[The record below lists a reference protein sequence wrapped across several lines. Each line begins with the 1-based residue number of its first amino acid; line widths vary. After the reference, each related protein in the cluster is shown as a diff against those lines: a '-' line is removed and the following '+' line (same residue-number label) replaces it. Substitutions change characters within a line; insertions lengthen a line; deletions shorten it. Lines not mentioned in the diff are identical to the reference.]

1 MRRLLL
7 FRHAKSSRPSG
18 VEDHDRPLAGRGLR
32 ASEAIGRFMAG
43 QGLRPDLVLVSTSRR
58 TRETWARAV
67 PAFGR
72 QGVAA
77 VDEGR
82 IYEAT
87 APALLAIVRQASPD
101 VHALMLVGH
110 NPGLEELCRRL
121 IAGGEAQ
128 ALSRL
133 REKFPTAA
141 LAVIDFEAASWAGLK
156 AGSGR
161 LVAFIRPRDLDGSE
175 AGSDED

>member
-7 FRHAKSSRPSG
+7 FRHAKSSRPPG
-18 VEDHDRPLAGRGLR
+18 TADHDRPLAGRGRR
-32 ASEAIGRFMAG
+32 ASEAMGRFMAG
-43 QGLRPDLVLVSTSRR
+43 QGLHPDLVLVSTSRR
-58 TRETWARAV
+58 TRDTWARAV
-67 PAFGR
+67 PAFDG
-72 QGVAA
+72 QAVAA

-87 APALLAIVRQASPD
+87 PEGLLAIVRPVASG

-110 NPGLEELCRRL
+110 NPGLEEFCRRL
-121 IAGGEAQ
+121 IAGGEAR

-141 LAVIDFEAASWAGLK
+141 LATIDFEVPDWTGISW
-156 AGSGR
+156 GSGR
-161 LVAFIRPRDLDGSE
+161 LERFDTPESVG
-175 AGSDED
+175 